1 LLFIVLSSTL
11 NTEDPTFFYEPIE
24 EIRMRIAQHTLVLI
38 VDGQRA
44 TFLRNSA
51 KGESISLVILHTM
64 GFFNEANR
72 DLNPDRPGHTK
83 VGMTERGTSYEQTD
97 VHQANEVS
105 FLGGV
110 LATTEAIMAEHA
122 LTDIVLIAE
131 PRALGVLRQDMPAA
145 MMGKIVSQLD
155 KDYTK
160 TPIPTLQGIL
170 EKLED

>member
-1 LLFIVLSSTL
+1 
-11 NTEDPTFFYEPIE
+11 
-24 EIRMRIAQHTLVLI
+24 MRIAQHTLVLI

-51 KGESISLVILHTM
+51 KGESVLLAELHSM
-64 GFFNEANR
+64 AFFNEANR

-110 LATTEAIMAEHA
+110 VANTEAIMTEHA

-131 PRALGVLRQDMPAA
+131 PHALGVLRQHMPAA
-145 MMGKIVSQLD
+145 LMNKVISQLD

-160 TPIPTLQGIL
+160 TPLPALQAIL
-170 EKLED
+170 KKHED